1 MKRNIHLAFICL
13 AIMLAFG
20 ACNLKSAKNTTEEAC
35 CVKES
40 SAACCS
46 EATKACC
53 ENALKIVAT
62 VTIKDAADKDAIEQA
77 LFAVVDGTRT
87 EEGNIS
93 YELHQDINNPL
104 VYVFIEVWKSQEAID
119 IHGATEHFKTFAT
132 AVDGKVDMAV
142 NTVKKV
148 K

>member
-1 MKRNIHLAFICL
+1 MV
-13 AIMLAFG
+13 MAFG
-20 ACNLKSAKNTTEEAC
+20 ACTPKSATNTQEGTETPAC
-35 CVKES
+35 C
-40 SAACCS
+40 
-46 EATKACC
+46 ATATGTEQQACC

-62 VTIKDAADKDAIEQA
+62 VTIKDAADQTTIEQA
-77 LFAVVDGTRT
+77 LFAVVDGTRQ

-104 VYVFIEVWKSQEAID
+104 VYVFVEVWKSPEAIAF
-119 IHGATEHFKTFAT
+119 HSKSEHFKTFAA
-132 AVDGKVDMAV
+132 AVDGKVNMAV